1 MLDQCLHGGRLVGAS
16 CVRAD
21 SAPSNADSAPS
32 KLVPGTWCQL
42 TGGEPSSWPPVSSF
56 TFSNFYFYLL
66 GGQGQDGQRPFCSPL
81 DKLWGLPMLKV
92 CYVGQEYFQSIEKFT
107 VPPFS
112 FTLNKL
118 NSLSY
123 YLLLSRS

>member
-1 MLDQCLHGGRLVGAS
+1 MVEGWLERVVCARTLLPLTRTLLPLAWCLEPGAS
-16 CVRAD
+16 SLGGNPR
-21 SAPSNADSAPS
+21 
-32 KLVPGTWCQL
+32 PGLLSHLSPFQT
-42 TGGEPSSWPPVSSF
+42 F
-56 TFSNFYFYLL
+56 TFTC
-66 GGQGQDGQRPFCSPL
+66 QGQDGQRPFCSPL